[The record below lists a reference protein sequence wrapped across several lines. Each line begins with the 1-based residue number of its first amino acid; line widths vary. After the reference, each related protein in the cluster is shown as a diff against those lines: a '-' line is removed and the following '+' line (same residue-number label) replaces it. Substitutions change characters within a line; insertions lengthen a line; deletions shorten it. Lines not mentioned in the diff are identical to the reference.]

1 MLSITT
7 KQARRLA
14 ITKQHLAGAQPK
26 PSSANILATI
36 RDLGCVQIDPINV
49 VTRSPQLVVYS
60 RVGKYDPKDF
70 DALIFRDKKLFE
82 YWAHCASI
90 VLTEDYPIHHAMMR
104 EYLAIV
110 NPRFKPDASTRS
122 RFLTSESAWTT
133 RARNWV
139 RDNDQLRR
147 AILGRL
153 KREGAL
159 SSRAFAEEGIDTQD
173 WISTGWTS
181 ERNVARMLNF
191 LWLSGKIMV
200 AGREGLNKTWDLSER
215 VLPEWTPRD
224 KWHGRDIVRAAA
236 QKSLKALGV
245 ATPKQIAFHF
255 IRGRYTN
262 LKNVLRELQA
272 EGTIQRVELGDAEAN
287 GSAKGEWYIHTDDIA
302 TLDNLANGAW
312 VPRTTVLSPFDN
324 LIADRARTKLLFDF
338 DYTIEIYTPKEKRK
352 YGYYVL
358 PILQGDQLIG
368 RMDSAMDRPNARLV
382 VNQVYAEKSA
392 PKSRTLGRA
401 AERAIESLANFLG
414 AEDIVYKKKLP
425 QGWR

>member
-1 MLSITT
+1 MISISL

-26 PSSANILATI
+26 PSSENILATI

-49 VTRSPQLVVYS
+49 VARSPQLVVYS
-60 RVGKYDPKDF
+60 RVGKYQTQDF
-70 DALIFRDKKLFE
+70 DSLIFREKKLFE

-90 VLTEDYPIHHAMMR
+90 VLTEDYPIHNAMMR

-110 NPRFKPDASTRS
+110 NPRLKPDASTRS

-147 AILGRL
+147 AILGRIR
-153 KREGAL
+153 REGAL
-159 SSRAFAEEGIDTQD
+159 SSRAFAEEGIDTKD
-173 WISTGWTS
+173 WVSTGWTS

-215 VLPEWTPRD
+215 ILPDWTPRD

-236 QKSLKALGV
+236 QRSLKALGV
-245 ATPKQIAFHF
+245 ATPRQIAFHY
-255 IRGRYTN
+255 IRGRYPD
-262 LKNVLRELQA
+262 LKNALRDLEA
-272 EGTIQRVELGDAEAN
+272 EGKIQRVQVAIDHRAARDD
-287 GSAKGEWYIHTDDIA
+287 WFIHTDDIA
-302 TLDNLANGAW
+302 TLTSVANDAW
-312 VPRTTVLSPFDN
+312 EPRTTVLSPFDN
-324 LIADRARTKLLFDF
+324 LIADRARTRMLFDF

-358 PILQGDQLIG
+358 PILHGDQLIG
-368 RMDSAMDRPNARLV
+368 RIDPAMDRANNRLV
-382 VNQVYAEKSA
+382 VNQVYAERAA
-392 PKSRTLGRA
+392 PKSRRVGKTV
-401 AERAIESLANFLG
+401 ERAIESLAEFLG
-414 AEDIVYKKKLP
+414 AQDIVYKKKLP
-425 QGWR
+425 AKWK